1 MLEKFTEEEIE
12 QIKQELKTRDRKA
25 QKGKLIEQQMVRL
38 EKLFPRDKCQV
49 TGSVSYR
56 HTITELKECLLTV
69 CDHITHNYALKKKG
83 TARCGGEHYVR
94 AAFIPAE
101 VEDRYREAF
110 TMLVDVIEE
119 WYLPWPEGERMA
131 EENRKAAEKEREK
144 MKEAWEQDAWKRDHD
159 PLVRLKPG
167 VKPRST

>member
-12 QIKQELKTRDRKA
+12 QIKRELKKRDSKARKE
-25 QKGKLIEQQMVRL
+25 KLIEQQMYRL
-38 EKLFPRDKCQV
+38 EKLFPRDKYQV

-56 HTITELKECLLTV
+56 HTVTELKECLLTI

-83 TARCGGEHYVR
+83 TARHDGEHYVR
-94 AAFIPAE
+94 AGLIPAE
-101 VEDRYREAF
+101 TEDRYREAF

-119 WYLPWPEGERMA
+119 WYLPWPEGDRIA
-131 EENRKAAEKEREK
+131 EENRKAVEKKRAE
-144 MKEAWEQDAWKRDHD
+144 MADAWKQDHE

-167 VKPRST
+167 VKPHST